1 MIESTSQAFLD
12 ILDPAKDKLYNL
24 ARAAGASQAEL
35 CFQRCARDVF
45 EQFHNR
51 VIGPADVILRIEA
64 QIHASQASNEN
75 STTDTVPMPAAV
87 WARMVAAV
95 QIDAARLGGVA
106 EQSMLAYDPLL
117 APQKKKASDDG
128 SEGLNLSPWSRFVI
142 AAAIVLTVGIA
153 ASIIL
158 TTRHS
163 PSGNDAKPATTTK
176 PHQPAHH
183 ASGKKLPAANPTT
196 TPATHKALKASSP
209 S

>member
-12 ILDPAKDKLYNL
+12 ILDPAKDKLFNL
-24 ARAAGASQAEL
+24 ARAAGPNHAEL
-35 CFQRCARDVF
+35 CLQRCARDVF
-45 EQFHNR
+45 EQFHNQ
-51 VIGPADVILRIEA
+51 VVGPADVISRIEA
-64 QIHASQASNEN
+64 QIQASQTSSASPA
-75 STTDTVPMPAAV
+75 TDTVPMPAAV

-106 EQSMLAYDPLL
+106 EQSMLDYDPLL
-117 APQKKKASDDG
+117 APQKKKPNDEGA
-128 SEGLNLSPWSRFVI
+128 EGLNLSPWSRFVI

-163 PSGNDAKPATTTK
+163 PPTDQTK
-176 PHQPAHH
+176 PSTSTRPRSPAHS
-183 ASGKKLPAANPTT
+183 SGTKLPTIEPTT
-196 TPATHKALKASSP
+196 IPAAQKTLKASAP